1 MIIEF
6 EEKLL
11 DLIDAQVVNASS
23 DELFAGGYLRGH
35 ISLSAA
41 QCEEEGITELDV
53 LKQRIEQS
61 LEAARSEL
69 SPATARL
76 WLSFGNSWPRKRNQT
91 IRYYRESR
99 HE

>member
-11 DLIDAQVVNASS
+11 ELIDARIENASD

-41 QCEEEGITELDV
+41 SCEDDGINDVEE
-53 LKQRIEQS
+53 LKSRIANS
-61 LEAARSEL
+61 LEEARAEL
-69 SPATARL
+69 TPADRVIVSDL
-76 WLSFGNSWPRKRNQT
+76 WQELQSQA
-91 IRYYRESR
+91 
-99 HE
+99 

>member
-11 DLIDAQVVNASS
+11 ELIDARIETASD

-41 QCEEEGITELDV
+41 SCEEEGISDVAEL
-53 LKQRIEQS
+53 KSRIEIS
-61 LEAARSEL
+61 LDHARSEL
-69 SPATARL
+69 TPADRVIVNDL
-76 WLSFGNSWPRKRNQT
+76 WQELQAQA
-91 IRYYRESR
+91 
-99 HE
+99 

>member
-11 DLIDAQVVNASS
+11 KLIDARIENASD

-41 QCEEEGITELDV
+41 SCEEDGINDVEEL
-53 LKQRIEQS
+53 KSRIANS
-61 LEAARSEL
+61 LEEARAEL
-69 SPATARL
+69 TPADRVIVSDL
-76 WLSFGNSWPRKRNQT
+76 WQELQSQA
-91 IRYYRESR
+91 
-99 HE
+99 

>member
-11 DLIDAQVVNASS
+11 EMIDVRIATASD

-41 QCEEEGITELDV
+41 SCEEEGIDDITIF
-53 LKQRIEQS
+53 KARIEQS
-61 LEAARSEL
+61 LEQARSEL
-69 SPATARL
+69 SPADRVIVFDL
-76 WLSFGNSWPRKRNQT
+76 WTELHNQA
-91 IRYYRESR
+91 
-99 HE
+99 

>member
-11 DLIDAQVVNASS
+11 ELIDTRIATASD

-41 QCEEEGITELDV
+41 ACEDDGVQDVEE
-53 LKQRIEQS
+53 LKNRIEQS

-69 SPATARL
+69 NPADRVIVSELWRELTA
-76 WLSFGNSWPRKRNQT
+76 QA
-91 IRYYRESR
+91 
-99 HE
+99 

>member
-11 DLIDAQVVNASS
+11 ELIDARIENASD

-41 QCEEEGITELDV
+41 SCEEDGINDVEEL
-53 LKQRIEQS
+53 KSRIASS
-61 LEAARSEL
+61 LEEARAEL
-69 SPATARL
+69 TPADRVIVSDL
-76 WLSFGNSWPRKRNQT
+76 WQELQSQA
-91 IRYYRESR
+91 
-99 HE
+99 

>member
-11 DLIDAQVVNASS
+11 ELIDARIENASD

-41 QCEEEGITELDV
+41 SCEDDGINDVEE
-53 LKQRIEQS
+53 LKSRIAKS
-61 LEAARSEL
+61 LEEARAEL
-69 SPATARL
+69 TPADRVIVSDL
-76 WLSFGNSWPRKRNQT
+76 WQELQSQA
-91 IRYYRESR
+91 
-99 HE
+99 

>member
-11 DLIDAQVVNASS
+11 QLIDARIATASD

-41 QCEEEGITELDV
+41 ACEEDGIEDISEL
-53 LKQRIEQS
+53 KARIEKS
-61 LEAARSEL
+61 LEEARTEL
-69 SPATARL
+69 SPADRMIVADL
-76 WLSFGNSWPRKRNQT
+76 WNELANQA
-91 IRYYRESR
+91 
-99 HE
+99 